1 MRCSSA
7 RFPRFFLL
15 LAGSLALPLQ
25 ALADWGENW
34 GTMFW
39 QSSTTPVPGLDV
51 LGVGVLVALLMAA
64 SAGVLRKWRPASGL
78 PLLLVVLAIPLAVVA
93 GTLTV
98 PNDFVNGTQA
108 DADQVNANFD
118 AVETAVND
126 NDARITTAQSAADA
140 AAAGHTT
147 NTDTQL
153 TNAQVAA
160 AAAAEGFVT
169 GAHTINTDNQLS
181 EAQVLTFVANNGY
194 GLAVDISANSTV
206 NSTQSGDIA
215 ALQAQIGDLQNKVDA
230 LHGFI
235 PRFQACADGVT
246 VADRATGL
254 LWERKTGIYRL
265 GDPNFCV
272 TSSSC
277 PNPNDL
283 NNVYAWS
290 LSGSTAPDGLANTD
304 FLTRLNTN
312 NFAGHTGWRLPVIS
326 ELQSIMIGPGV
337 TTVANADPTDPMSGT
352 NVTGQSTTCGSGPCI
367 DPGFAAVGGPTAPHG
382 YWSMSTVASNAANA
396 WGAMFGEGALDSSG
410 PKATVAPVRAVR
422 AGSCTN

>member
-1 MRCSSA
+1 MRSSSS

-15 LAGSLALPLQ
+15 LAGNLALPLQ

-64 SAGVLRKWRPASGL
+64 SAGLLRKWRPASGL

-93 GTLTV
+93 GTLKV

-108 DADQVNANFD
+108 DADQVNANFY
-118 AVETAVND
+118 AVEDAVND

-153 TNAQVAA
+153 TNAEVAA
-160 AAAAEGFVT
+160 AATAEGFVT
-169 GAHTINTDNQLS
+169 GPHTINTDNQLS
-181 EAQVLTFVANNGY
+181 EAQVVTFVANNGF
-194 GLAVDISANSTV
+194 GLAADISANSTV
-206 NSTQSGDIA
+206 NSTQSGEIA
-215 ALQAQIGDLQNKVDA
+215 ALQAQLGELQNKVDA

-235 PRFQACADGVT
+235 PRFQACAGGVT

-254 LWERKTGIYRL
+254 LWERKTGIFRL
-265 GDPNFCV
+265 GDPNFCL
-272 TSSSC
+272 TASSC

-283 NNVYAWS
+283 NNVYALS
-290 LSGSTAPDGLANTD
+290 VSGSTAPDGLAYTD

-326 ELQSIMIGPGV
+326 ELQGIMIGPGV
-337 TTVANADPTDPMSGT
+337 TTVANADPADPLSGT
-352 NVTGQSTTCGSGPCI
+352 NATGQSTTCGSPPCI
-367 DPGFAAVGGPTAPHG
+367 DPGFAAVGGPTASSG
-382 YWSMSTVASNAANA
+382 YSSTSTVASNPANA
-396 WGAMFGEGALDSSG
+396 WSGLFDGGDLYSAG
-410 PKATVAPVRAVR
+410 PKEGVGYVRAVR